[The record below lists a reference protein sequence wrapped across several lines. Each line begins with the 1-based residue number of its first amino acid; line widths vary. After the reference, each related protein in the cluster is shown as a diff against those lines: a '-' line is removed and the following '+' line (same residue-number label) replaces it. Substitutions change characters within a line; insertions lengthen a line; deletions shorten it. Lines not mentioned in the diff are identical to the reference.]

1 MSPTPALERAVAP
14 PKLDQFDLRSHARYP
29 IALKVRYKLMGT
41 TGVKRAGS
49 GRTLDISSRGLLFET
64 TDAADDAAPFHENG
78 KIEMDIDW
86 PFLLDEVCALKIVV
100 RGHIVRS
107 DNRRLAVRIDQYEF
121 RTAGAVFHTPRTQ
134 SGVTEG

>member
-14 PKLDQFDLRSHARYP
+14 PKLDQFDLRSQTRYP
-29 IALKVRYKLMGT
+29 LALRVRYKLMGT
-41 TGVKRAGS
+41 HGVKHSGT

-64 TDAADDAAPFHENG
+64 ADGADDAASFHENG

-100 RGHIVRS
+100 RGHIIRS
-107 DNRRLAVRIDQYEF
+107 DSRRLAVRIDQYEF

-134 SGVTEG
+134 SGVTE

>member
-14 PKLDQFDLRSHARYP
+14 PKFDQFDLRSHARYP

-41 TGVKRAGS
+41 SGVKHAGS

-64 TDAADDAAPFHENG
+64 ADGTDAAPSFHENG

-100 RGHIVRS
+100 RGHIVRW
-107 DNRRLAVRIDQYEF
+107 DDRRLAVRIDQYEF
-121 RTAGAVFHTPRTQ
+121 RTAGVASHAPRTQ